1 MNGFVYVKKKI
12 NYNYRPFL
20 KTVYKVC
27 LFHHCIFNKRSDS
40 YRFFLSVLINACYL
54 KVRYLK
60 RQPKIFKS
68 CRKICNSYNTVM
80 FVTRTPKYTILRKRS
95 LTRKHPTPISCIPY
109 ISTPTCCLQLHA
121 CLNLIHKTG
130 QRELNHV
137 GRWFFLVEVFIGQKK
152 MSSS

>member
-1 MNGFVYVKKKI
+1 MASKLFTTDSISKVWIFLKMYRQCKFRERRMNGFVYVKKKI

-54 KVRYLK
+54 KVSYLK

-109 ISTPTCCLQLHA
+109 ISTPTCCL
-121 CLNLIHKTG
+121 
-130 QRELNHV
+130 
-137 GRWFFLVEVFIGQKK
+137 
-152 MSSS
+152 